1 MPLQGDLQES
11 CLPFLKSFLV
21 PMFRTLLVKPIRT
34 YTKKEDIFMKKT
46 EKSKL
51 AVRIMCI
58 ALAALMVL
66 GVAYSGIYF
75 LFQ

>member
-1 MPLQGDLQES
+1 
-11 CLPFLKSFLV
+11 
-21 PMFRTLLVKPIRT
+21 
-34 YTKKEDIFMKKT
+34 MKKT

>member
-1 MPLQGDLQES
+1 
-11 CLPFLKSFLV
+11 
-21 PMFRTLLVKPIRT
+21 MFRTLLVKPIRT